1 MPTNSTTRNTW
12 ATTLI
17 TDAGSAAKLHLYNGA
32 IPSNGGTPAGTLLA
46 ECTMASTLGTASA
59 GVITL
64 GTVTGDSSGNA
75 AGTPTFVRILTSG
88 NSWIGDYAI
97 SGFPAVVFGAAVDV
111 TGGTITVGG

>member
-1 MPTNSTTRNTW
+1 MPTNSTTRQTW

-17 TDAGSAAKLHLYNGA
+17 TDAGSSAKLHLYNGA
-32 IPSNGGTPAGTLLA
+32 IPANGGTPAGTLLA

-75 AGTPTFVRILTSG
+75 AGTPTFVRILTSADA
-88 NSWIGDYAI
+88 WIGDYAI
-97 SGFPAVVFGAAVDV
+97 SGFPAVVSGAAVDV
-111 TGGTITVGG
+111 TSGTITVGG